1 MHLAV
6 SHIIFEGFLS
16 EEIGQRVIR
25 KKKLRLI
32 VFDPETEGIVEWIT

>member
-1 MHLAV
+1 M
-6 SHIIFEGFLS
+6 IFEGFLS

-32 VFDPETEGIVEWIT
+32 IFDADTEEIIEWIA